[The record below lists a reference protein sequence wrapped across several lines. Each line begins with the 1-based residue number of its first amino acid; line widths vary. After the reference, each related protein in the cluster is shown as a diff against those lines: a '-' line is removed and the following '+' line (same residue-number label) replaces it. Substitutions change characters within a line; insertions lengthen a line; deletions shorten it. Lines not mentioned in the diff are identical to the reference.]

1 MFSEL
6 VVRLIDDD
14 FQQRFEDFRKHTDIM
29 KLLSDLFQGAP
40 TDTAVKYQM
49 ELIDIQNDSHLKR
62 RELLVRE
69 IIGTVTSCYLCF
81 IDFDNP
87 ARHRFKNCSCG
98 PPNQKVGQ
106 PWNRRIC
113 CVKVTNVG

>member
-29 KLLSDLFQGAP
+29 KLLSDRFQGAP

-49 ELIDIQNDSHLKR
+49 ELIDIQNDNNFLQSMH
-62 RELLVRE
+62 E
-69 IIGTVTSCYLCF
+69 F
-81 IDFDNP
+81 IVP
-87 ARHRFKNCSCG
+87 
-98 PPNQKVGQ
+98 
-106 PWNRRIC
+106 
-113 CVKVTNVG
+113 

>member
-49 ELIDIQNDSHLKR
+49 ELIDIQNDNNFLQSMH
-62 RELLVRE
+62 E
-69 IIGTVTSCYLCF
+69 F
-81 IDFDNP
+81 IVP
-87 ARHRFKNCSCG
+87 
-98 PPNQKVGQ
+98 
-106 PWNRRIC
+106 
-113 CVKVTNVG
+113 